1 MNISLHWAPEGRQK
15 WGRPKNSWHP
25 TVKGELKTFH
35 HTWGPVQKLA
45 QNRQE
50 WDTFVAALHASRHSG
65 HEWVSDGMNK
75 EIYQRPVQQKSQN
88 IFQINMPW
96 QTTLYLSL
104 DGETGEWRESL
115 PWSPGDCSRLIA
127 SCVGLLLTL
136 LTVDPLIPLG
146 GPVFSGLLGGVGGG
160 VKIGSEAL

>member
-1 MNISLHWAPEGRQK
+1 MSATQEQLASNWHSITPRGLFR
-15 WGRPKNSWHP
+15 SWP
-25 TVKGELKTFH
+25 RTD
-35 HTWGPVQKLA
+35 
-45 QNRQE
+45 R
-50 WDTFVAALHASRHSG
+50 SG
-65 HEWVSDGMNK
+65 VPLLLLYMPAGIVGMSEWVMEWTKKYIEGLDLFS
-75 EIYQRPVQQKSQN
+75 KSFQQN
-88 IFQINMPW
+88 IFQINTPS
-96 QTTLYLSL
+96 QTAIYLSL

-115 PWSPGDCSRLIA
+115 AWSPRDCSRLIA